1 MTGNTEVVLET
12 KIVKTGLFT
21 VEGLAALFAV
31 AGLAAA
37 GPAMAHHSFAM
48 YDQTK
53 TLTFTGVTTQ
63 FIGQAN
69 HAELHFYQIGADG
82 KLVKDKDGKNVD
94 YGVEMMGA
102 AAMAQEGI
110 SAASFPAGTIFSVKV
125 NPMRDGSNFGSRAGA
140 TPVVK
145 CPWKTPPAPG
155 KTCVTVKGSQAL
167 GAGTF

>member
-1 MTGNTEVVLET
+1 VEDT
-12 KIVKTGLFT
+12 VKTGLFAG
-21 VEGLAALFAV
+21 ERFAALLAAASLGAF
-31 AGLAAA
+31 A

-69 HAELHFYQIGADG
+69 HAELHFFVIGPDG
-82 KLVKDKDGKNVD
+82 RLLKNKDGQNVD
-94 YGVEMMGA
+94 YGVEMAGA
-102 AAMAQEGI
+102 AAMAEQGI
-110 SAASFPAGTIFSVKV
+110 TAATFPAGTIFSVKV

-140 TPVVK
+140 TPIAK

-155 KTCVTVKGSQAL
+155 KTCATVKGAQLL
-167 GAGTF
+167 GGTSF

>member
-1 MTGNTEVVLET
+1 M
-12 KIVKTGLFT
+12 KTGRFAA
-21 VEGLAALFAV
+21 LAAVGA
-31 AGLAAA
+31 LAFA

-69 HAELHFYQIGADG
+69 HAELHFYVIGEDGKLQKSADG
-82 KLVKDKDGKNVD
+82 KPVD

-102 AAMAQEGI
+102 AAMAQQGI
-110 SAASFPAGTIFSVKV
+110 SAETFPAGTIFSVKV
-125 NPMRDGSNFGSRAGA
+125 NPMRDGSNFGSRAGN

-145 CPWKTPPAPG
+145 CPWKTPPSPG
-155 KTCVTVKGSQAL
+155 KTCATVKGSQML
-167 GAGTF
+167 GGASF